1 MRPVLV
7 GCFCLLG
14 LGTGPVAADDR
25 RPISPAEAVQ
35 RVNAAV
41 TVEMAV
47 RATKNRL
54 VKRGEIYLDSEPDF
68 HDPKNLG
75 VVITREGTARFRQV
89 GIADPAIHFQG
100 KTIRVKGTVLLKDK
114 RPRIEVN
121 APEQI
126 ELLRTSASNE
136 HAQGLPVTTGMA
148 EVAEPVL
155 YYETTGE
162 GEPVV
167 LIHGGQLDC
176 RMWDEQFQTFAQ
188 HYRVIRYDVRGYGK
202 SELPTKPYADEKD
215 LLGLLQY
222 LHIEKAHLIGLSL
235 GGRIAIDFTLT
246 YPDRVKSLVAV
257 GPGLS
262 GFAWSAEGE
271 KRSWQIVKAA
281 RDQGAHKAA
290 ELWLQ
295 DPYMAPAMENP
306 ALAKRLRQLAQ
317 HNARCW
323 LVNPILGRELNPPAA
338 NRLAEIQVPTLVIIG
353 ERDVPDIQAIGKL
366 LEKGVPHAQKVM
378 IPGAGHMVNLE
389 KPQEFNLVV
398 RSFLEG
404 IAR

>member
-1 MRPVLV
+1 MV
-7 GCFCLLG
+7 
-14 LGTGPVAADDR
+14 
-25 RPISPAEAVQ
+25 
-35 RVNAAV
+35 
-41 TVEMAV
+41 V
-47 RATKNRL
+47 RAAKNRL
-54 VKRGEIYLDSEPDF
+54 EKRGEIYLDSETDF

-75 VVITREGTARFRQV
+75 IVITRAEAAKFHRA

-114 RPRIEVN
+114 RPRMEVN

-126 ELLRTSASNE
+126 ELVKTTPSNE

-155 YYETTGE
+155 YYEAAGT

-188 HYRVIRYDVRGYGK
+188 HYRIIRYDVRGYGK
-202 SELPTKPYADEKD
+202 SEAPTKPYANEKD

-246 YPDRVKSLVAV
+246 YPDRVKNLVAV

-271 KRSWQIVKAA
+271 KRSWQIVEAA
-281 RDQGAHKAA
+281 RDQGPEKAV
-290 ELWLQ
+290 ELWLH

-306 ALAKRLRQLAQ
+306 VLAKRLRCLARD
-317 HNARCW
+317 NARCW
-323 LVNPILGRELNPPAA
+323 LVNPFLRRELTPPAVK
-338 NRLAEIQVPTLVIIG
+338 RLGEIHAPTLVVIG

-366 LEKGVPHAQKVM
+366 LKKGVPHARKVM
-378 IPGAGHMVNLE
+378 IPGAGHIVNME
-389 KPQEFNLVV
+389 KPQEFDRIV
-398 RSFLEG
+398 RRFLEE